1 MISYTS
7 PDLAP
12 QYNTDKNLRFDVEMW
27 QSVTIQVV
35 GTVTGTILI
44 DGSNDPGAVDSV
56 SAGNAISSANFTSV
70 QATNLATGSAVT
82 SITAAG
88 NYKITVG
95 TRFIRLSGVGTSINS
110 GKLFWF
116 GTTPR

>member
-7 PDLAP
+7 PDLSGKF
-12 QYNTDKNLRFDVEMW
+12 NTDFGIRIDAEMW

-35 GTVTGTILI
+35 GTVTGTVTIS
-44 DGSNDPGAVDSV
+44 GSNDPGAVDSV
-56 SAGNAISSANFTSV
+56 SAGNAISSTNFTAI

-82 SITAAG
+82 TIAAAG

-95 TRFIRLSGVGTSINS
+95 TRFIQISGPNVSINS